1 MSDSGGYIG
10 SDRDSFYG
18 LTPRQ
23 YHAQLDQL
31 WDLLPHDAKGPPYS
45 VTVFDRLEAHVTNL
59 SAENSRL
66 SAEVERMR
74 GVLVGIEVGGM
85 ATPRYICPSCGADG
99 KSTGIIHRWTCP
111 LGRALGRPE
120 CGQ

>member
-1 MSDSGGYIG
+1 MAEQQTKVGPAYYDGW
-10 SDRDSFYG
+10 
-18 LTPRQ
+18 Q
-23 YHAQLDQL
+23 KQLA
-31 WDLLPHDAKGPPYS
+31 DL
-45 VTVFDRLEAHVTNL
+45 R
-59 SAENSRL
+59 AENDRL

-85 ATPRYICPSCGADG
+85 ATPGYICPSCGADG